1 MGMIRVKVRI
11 GSIRGHK
18 TENREALV
26 DAGASLT
33 VIPRDLARRVGVT
46 PGNAFTVRIAGGR
59 TIRMPVGSASI
70 SLNGRKIPS
79 TVLIAPAGEVLLGAE
94 TLELLGASVDL
105 KRHRLKL
112 APKAALMAA

>member
-1 MGMIRVKVRI
+1 MIRVTVKI
-11 GSIRGHK
+11 GSIHGCKAERQ
-18 TENREALV
+18 EALV
-26 DAGASLT
+26 DTGAYLT

-46 PGNAFTVRIAGGR
+46 PGKALPVRIAGGR
-59 TIRMPVGSASI
+59 TIRMPVSTAFI

-79 TVLIAPAGEVLLGAE
+79 TVLIAPGGGVLLGAE

-112 APKAALMAA
+112 APKAASMAA